1 MTNKKWFQEKLLECD
16 LSQRQLS
23 EKIGLDPGAMSRTIA
38 GRRRLQI
45 DEANAIALIF
55 NTSLTEVLMHFGL
68 TEPGALPFDS
78 LPIIAEIKSGGVL
91 TPLDKQDSVP
101 ALPNIPSAKYVAQWR
116 DDASVFDGWLFYL
129 ADDANVEIDHL
140 AALKLT
146 DGTWALGVASRSYV
160 PGQYQIS
167 LQGGGKMDSGIAE
180 MRRVL
185 AIIPV

>member
-1 MTNKKWFQEKLLECD
+1 MTNKKWIQEKLIECE

-23 EKIGLDPGAMSRTIA
+23 EKIGLDPGAMSRTIV

-45 DEANAIALIF
+45 DEATAIALIF
-55 NTSLTEVLMHFGL
+55 NCSLSEVLINFGISDTSPL
-68 TEPGALPFDS
+68 LVET

-91 TPLDKQDSVP
+91 TPLDKSDSVP
-101 ALPNIPSAKYVAQWR
+101 ALPSIPHAKYVAQWR

-129 ADDANVEIDHL
+129 SDTTNIEIDHM

-146 DGTWALGVASRSYV
+146 DGTWALGVASRSYTA
-160 PGQYQIS
+160 GQFQIS
-167 LQGGGKMDSGIAE
+167 LQGGGKFQSGITE